1 MRSVRVASSSCDLS
15 SAMSNGTFESSF
27 ARRGLA
33 GDKGSP
39 SLSRREDDR
48 LRISA
53 STSRDSAP
61 VVCRDSRRLRESAGS
76 GTHRHGRRRSAWM
89 RIVLSAL
96 SFQQCALPV
105 LKMNVLLQSFAL
117 ETEKAND
124 PVYHQLSLASEKL
137 GIMSSSGLTPQPQGG
152 ICFYFSRKCLPH

>member
-1 MRSVRVASSSCDLS
+1 
-15 SAMSNGTFESSF
+15 
-27 ARRGLA
+27 
-33 GDKGSP
+33 
-39 SLSRREDDR
+39 
-48 LRISA
+48 
-53 STSRDSAP
+53 
-61 VVCRDSRRLRESAGS
+61 
-76 GTHRHGRRRSAWM
+76 M

-137 GIMSSSGLTPQPQGG
+137 GIYVIEWSLPNHRGTDFVF
-152 ICFYFSRKCLPH
+152 IFSNAFRR